1 MKNPFSQEA
10 CVNNSSTAST
20 GANPVLFTGS
30 APSVFSNEEFGSVRV
45 IVKDGGDPLFCLKDV
60 CDCLDL
66 DDTGKVAGRIDR
78 DELTRLQVVSDG
90 QNRIFI
96 FVTESG
102 LYDVILGSRSNEKTK
117 PFKKWVTSEVLP
129 SIRKTG
135 SYSVARPSYQIEDPI
150 ARAQTWIEEEK
161 ERIALR
167 DQNNE
172 QRHVIKQQSDM
183 IDVMLPKAKAW
194 EDEMSTAGW
203 YSGSVAAKIIY
214 GNQSN
219 MGRNNL
225 YKFLRKKGVLLKKEE
240 HNMPVDTYVKKGWV
254 KTVWIYD
261 EHKKKAV
268 PAPLFSK
275 KGIKEIHNM
284 IIQDVCPVEDLF
296 Y

>member
-1 MKNPFSQEA
+1 MKENFNLEGQM
-10 CVNNSSTAST
+10 
-20 GANPVLFTGS
+20 
-30 APSVFSNEEFGSVRV
+30 PSVFNNSEFGSVRV
-45 IVKDGGDPLFCLKDV
+45 IVTDNGEPLFCLRDV
-60 CDCLDL
+60 CDCLDITNPSQVAQRL
-66 DDTGKVAGRIDR
+66 DVDERYMLNIGR
-78 DELTRLQVVSDG
+78 QGGAV
-90 QNRIFI
+90 

-167 DQNNE
+167 DQNND
-172 QRHVIKQQSDM
+172 QKHIIKQQSDM
-183 IDVMLPKAKAW
+183 IDIMLPKAKAW
-194 EDEMSTAGW
+194 EDEMSVDGW
-203 YSGSVAAKIIY
+203 YSGSVTAKVIY
-214 GNQSN
+214 GNQSD

-225 YKFLRKKGVLLKKEE
+225 YKFLRKKGVLLKKDE
-240 HNMPVDTYVKKGWV
+240 HNIPVDSYVKKGWM

-261 EHKKKAV
+261 EHKKKVV
-268 PAPLFSK
+268 PTPLFSK

-284 IIQDVCPVEDLF
+284 IIQDICPMEDLF